1 MRELLERK
9 EAIGFMIMALELL
22 GKDEKEIR
30 RIISATHAQM
40 DMWTE
45 TVAEEKYDKFYGI

>member
-1 MRELLERK
+1 MRELFERK

-22 GKDEKEIR
+22 GEDEKEIR
-30 RIISATHAQM
+30 RIVAATQAQM

>member
-1 MRELLERK
+1 MRELFERK

-30 RIISATHAQM
+30 IIISATHAQM